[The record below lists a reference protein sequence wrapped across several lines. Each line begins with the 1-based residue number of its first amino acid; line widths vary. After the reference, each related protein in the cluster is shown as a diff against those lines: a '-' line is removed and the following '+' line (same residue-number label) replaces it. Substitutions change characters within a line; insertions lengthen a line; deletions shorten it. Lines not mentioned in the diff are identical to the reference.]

1 MKNLILAGLMI
12 CAFVIGG
19 FAQTKNPAL
28 EAAMTKFQNAVL
40 TKNSAVVLSYISRT
54 KGLTIMNTIEQNSG
68 NADNPVLDSK
78 IKYAELAISFRRR
91 GENYRNFFT
100 VSDVAPSLFDNFKG
114 SKGKWRLSEG
124 DKFMPFED
132 GEMQKSLYVKWE
144 KEGAR
149 WVVTEIGRMIS

>member
-1 MKNLILAGLMI
+1 MKNLILAGLII

-78 IKYAELAISFRRR
+78 IKYAELAINFRRR

-114 SKGKWRLSEG
+114 SKGKWRLGESN
-124 DKFMPFED
+124 KFMPFED

-144 KEGAR
+144 KEGTR

>member
-12 CAFVIGG
+12 CAFAIGN

-28 EAAMTKFQNAVL
+28 EAAMTRFQNAIAS
-40 TKNSAVVLSYISRT
+40 KNSAVVLSYISRT

-78 IKYAELAISFRRR
+78 MKYTTLATDFKKK

-100 VSDVAPSLFDNFKG
+100 VSDVAPSLFDNFAG
-114 SKGKWRLSEG
+114 SKGKWRLG
-124 DKFMPFED
+124 ADNKFMPFES
-132 GEMQKSLYVKWE
+132 GEMQKNLYVKWE
-144 KEGAR
+144 KEGTR
-149 WVVTEIGRMIS
+149 WIVTEIGRMIS